1 MTRYGYSPLGNHPAP
16 FVPVNL
22 SGPNGGTELA
32 DLPAQLDSGADRTV
46 VPRSAVERLGLV
58 QLDEITVGALNMAL
72 EILPTFLVRLTIRQ
86 QAPITVEVAG
96 ARNESWVLLGRDV
109 LNRYRIVLDG
119 PRLLLDI
126 G

>member
-1 MTRYGYSPLGNHPAP
+1 MTRYSYSPLGNHPAP
-16 FVPVNL
+16 FVHVNL
-22 SGPNGGTELA
+22 SGPKGGTELA

-46 VPRSAVERLGLV
+46 VPWNAVEHLGLV
-58 QLDEITVGALNMAL
+58 QLDEITVGAFNMTLAV
-72 EILPTFLVRLTIRQ
+72 LPTFLVRLTIRQ
-86 QAPITVEVAG
+86 QAPVTLEVAG

-119 PRLLLDI
+119 PRLTLDI